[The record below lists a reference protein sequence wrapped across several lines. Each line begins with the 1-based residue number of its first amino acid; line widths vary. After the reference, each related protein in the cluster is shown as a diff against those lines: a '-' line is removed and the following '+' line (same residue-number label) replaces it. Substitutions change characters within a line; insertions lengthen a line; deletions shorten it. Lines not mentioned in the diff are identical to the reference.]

1 MRYQTFYDLMDHY
14 VDEDDID
21 MAEDTPVRA
30 DKVAARTAARLGPR
44 AMTDGPAKKR
54 RPAGRLLRTGL
65 VAAALVAALSV
76 TAYAVYMATV
86 DKYIL
91 PEPTAEQVPPP
102 AAEDAAE
109 QTGAPAPTA
118 EPAHARLSM
127 VGYQGTPEYEAY
139 VEWETWQQEN
149 PTDFSSVG
157 NDDSYYETDKN
168 YAALYGA
175 CFQSQAEKLDEIM
188 AKYGLTPLREMHFVY
203 APEEVYD
210 YLDTAPFLPAGSG
223 GSGYVYDDGT
233 FKLEAI
239 DFGTEDL
246 DGTLFVSV
254 KGSFARISGP
264 APTDYEEWS
273 YTAASG
279 QTVDLVMGTD
289 RSVMLFET
297 DGAYIQLDVN
307 MGTEA
312 VYPEA
317 PDIMSEEDYWNMLR
331 QLEPDLTEEERAGI
345 YTENSYETYLTNFND
360 YDPDTPDQPAYTKA
374 DLEKLADSVGF
385 DVLAERFAD
394 PVDREKS
401 LADYEAFVQRLESAT
416 DTYNRGGDADAA
428 MAALGDYYL
437 AEVPEGYAMYYVF
450 GSLRSEGVT
459 DETYVV
465 RSYDGPGGE
474 IVLLWSD
481 DPQLSELFPLRGS
494 ADGTVVVYPE
504 TEQVTVNGCEARY
517 AAGADDNYA
526 QIEWFDDTLGLRF
539 SISGS
544 YMTKDEIISIAESVT
559 AR

>member
-1 MRYQTFYDLMDHY
+1 MRYQTFYDLMDY
-14 VDEDDID
+14 YQDQDGLDL
-21 MAEDTPVRA
+21 AENTPVRA
-30 DKVAARTAARLGPR
+30 DKVAARTTARLGPR
-44 AMTDGPAKKR
+44 AMAGGPAKKR
-54 RPAGRLLRTGL
+54 RPVGRLLRTGL

-91 PEPTAEQVPPP
+91 PEPTVEQAPPP
-102 AAEDAAE
+102 AVEE
-109 QTGAPAPTA
+109 QTQAPAPT
-118 EPAHARLSM
+118 EPAYARLSM

-139 VEWETWQQEN
+139 VEWETWQEEN
-149 PTDFSSVG
+149 PPDFSSVG

-168 YAALYGA
+168 YATLYGA
-175 CFQSQAEKLDEIM
+175 VFQSQAEKLDEIM
-188 AKYGLTPLREMHFVY
+188 AKYGLTPLRELHFVY

-210 YLDTAPFLPAGSG
+210 YLGTDPFLPAGSQ

-297 DGAYIQLDVN
+297 DGAYIQLDVD

-312 VYPEA
+312 IYPEA
-317 PDIMSEEDYWNMLR
+317 PDIMSEEEYWASLYER
-331 QLEPDLTEEERAGI
+331 LPEEMWDQI
-345 YTENSYETYLTNFND
+345 DENSYKFYLTNFDD
-360 YDPDTPDQPAYTKA
+360 YDPDTPIQPAYTKA

-385 DVLAERFAD
+385 DVLAARFAD

-401 LADYEAFVQRLESAT
+401 LADYEAFVQRLENAT
-416 DTYNRGGDADAA
+416 DTYHRVGDADAA
-428 MAALGDYYL
+428 IAALGDYYL
-437 AEVPEGYAMYYVF
+437 ADVPEGYAMYIVNGQLADDPNIWDGYN
-450 GSLRSEGVT
+450 SVT
-459 DETYVV
+459 RRYQ
-465 RSYDGPGGE
+465 GPTGGE
-474 IVLLWSD
+474 IILRWSD
-481 DPQLSELFPLRGS
+481 DPTLSELFPI
-494 ADGTVVVYPE
+494 VE
-504 TEQVTVNGCEARY
+504 TEGGESIYPDQEQVQVNGVQARLLSWD
-517 AAGADDNYA
+517 GGTEL
-526 QIEWFDDTLGLRF
+526 EWFDESLGLRF
-539 SISGS
+539 LVTAGADMSQDQMISL
-544 YMTKDEIISIAESVT
+544 AESVT